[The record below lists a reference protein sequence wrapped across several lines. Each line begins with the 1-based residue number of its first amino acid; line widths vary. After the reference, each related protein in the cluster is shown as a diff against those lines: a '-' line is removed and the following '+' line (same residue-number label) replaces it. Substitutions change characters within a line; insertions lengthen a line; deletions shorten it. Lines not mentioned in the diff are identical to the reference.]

1 MKLAEKL
8 LKHLVPFWW
17 GQPGTTPGNGIHGDE
32 RILSS
37 MPLNQWEKWEVG
49 TAALLLLPLFTC
61 LNNYSDGYI
70 NSIWHQSQ
78 RATRHWKRLLVE
90 VCEAPS
96 SEVLMSRLAGI
107 RKGVSQQSTGLQT
120 IWPKQ
125 HFVPSPI
132 TYRGC
137 SAIAVLPNTPPFKYP
152 PVPSFI
158 LSMDLCAGT
167 GLQEDGLKI
176 AHTNH
181 EVPTT
186 WCIIQTWWLW
196 PTSDQNLQH
205 LPSWDS

>member
-125 HFVPSPI
+125 HFVPSPRNI
-132 TYRGC
+132 FGLLSNSSFAKHSSFQISPHPFIHSQHGLVCGHRAARGWTENCAHKPWGPHHLVYNTNLVALTYFR
-137 SAIAVLPNTPPFKYP
+137 SKPAAFAQLR
-152 PVPSFI
+152 
-158 LSMDLCAGT
+158 
-167 GLQEDGLKI
+167 
-176 AHTNH
+176 
-181 EVPTT
+181 
-186 WCIIQTWWLW
+186 
-196 PTSDQNLQH
+196 
-205 LPSWDS
+205 